1 MIKKFSLALIFLAIL
16 SACTNDKQVKEA
28 AQEEIVQE
36 KATPQP
42 VVPKEEAYQQ
52 ATEMKE
58 LFGTYVT
65 SNYPD
70 KGLWKK
76 VTISYVGPD
85 RAQVVIT
92 GSPLEDG
99 SSSCAMKDIGIFR
112 NGRLEIPIE
121 KKEDMADADRT
132 LMLLQLK
139 DNDNLSLRS
148 KGTRDQY
155 WVVLSLFCKVN
166 STLADNYKRI
176 QE

>member
-1 MIKKFSLALIFLAIL
+1 MIKKFALSLILLAAL
-16 SACTNDKQVKEA
+16 SACKNDKNVKDA
-28 AQEEIVQE
+28 AQEEVTQE
-36 KATPQP
+36 TNAPAAP
-42 VVPKEEAYQQ
+42 PKEEEYQEAGQ
-52 ATEMKE
+52 MQE

-76 VTISYVGPD
+76 VTIAYAGPD
-85 RAQVVIT
+85 RVKVDIT
-92 GSPLEDG
+92 GNPLEDG
-99 SSSCAMKDIGIFR
+99 RPSCAMSDIGFFR
-112 NGRLEIPIE
+112 NGRIEIPIE

-139 DNDNLSLRS
+139 DKDNIALRS

-155 WVVLSLFCKVN
+155 WIVLSLFCNVN

>member
-1 MIKKFSLALIFLAIL
+1 MIKKFALSLILLAALN
-16 SACTNDKQVKEA
+16 ACKNDKSVKDA
-28 AQEEIVQE
+28 AQEELTQE
-36 KATPQP
+36 QNAPATPPQ
-42 VVPKEEAYQQ
+42 EEEYQKAGQ
-52 ATEMKE
+52 MQE

-76 VTISYVGPD
+76 VTIAYAGPD
-85 RAQVVIT
+85 RAKVEIT
-92 GSPLEDG
+92 GSPMDDG
-99 SSSCAMKDIGIFR
+99 RPSCAMSDIGFFR
-112 NGRLEIPIE
+112 NGRIEIPIE

-132 LMLLQLK
+132 LMLLQFKDK
-139 DNDNLSLRS
+139 DNISLRS

-155 WVVLSLFCKVN
+155 WVVLSLFCNVN

>member
-1 MIKKFSLALIFLAIL
+1 MIKKFALSLILLAAL
-16 SACTNDKQVKEA
+16 SACKNDKNVKDA
-28 AQEEIVQE
+28 AQEEVTQE
-36 KATPQP
+36 SSAPAAP
-42 VVPKEEAYQQ
+42 PKEEEYQEAGQ
-52 ATEMKE
+52 MQE

-65 SNYPD
+65 ANYPD

-76 VTISYVGPD
+76 VTITYASPD
-85 RAQVVIT
+85 RAKVDIT

-99 SSSCAMKDIGIFR
+99 RPSCSMSDIGFFR
-112 NGRLEIPIE
+112 NGRIEIPIE

-132 LMLLQLK
+132 LMLLQFKDK
-139 DNDNLSLRS
+139 DNIALRS

-155 WVVLSLFCKVN
+155 WVVLSLFCNVN

>member
-1 MIKKFSLALIFLAIL
+1 MIKKFALSLILLAAL
-16 SACTNDKQVKEA
+16 SACKNDKNVKDA
-28 AQEEIVQE
+28 VQEEVTQE
-36 KATPQP
+36 PSAPAAP
-42 VVPKEEAYQQ
+42 PKEEEYQEAGQ
-52 ATEMKE
+52 MQE

-76 VTISYVGPD
+76 VTITYAGPD
-85 RAQVVIT
+85 RAKVEIT
-92 GSPLEDG
+92 GSPLDDG
-99 SSSCAMKDIGIFR
+99 RPSCSMNDIGFFR
-112 NGRLEIPIE
+112 NGRIEIPIE

-139 DNDNLSLRS
+139 DKDNIALRS

-155 WVVLSLFCKVN
+155 WIVLSLFCQVN
-166 STLADNYKRI
+166 TTLADNYKRT